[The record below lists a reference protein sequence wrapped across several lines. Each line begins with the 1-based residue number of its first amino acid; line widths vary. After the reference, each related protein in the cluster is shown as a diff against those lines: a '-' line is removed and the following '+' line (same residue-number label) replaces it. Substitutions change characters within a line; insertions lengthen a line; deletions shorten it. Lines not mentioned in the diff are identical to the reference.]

1 MLRYRRRIK
10 KTSPRTVLAS
20 GNHTPKLQEQFQ
32 TVIRMR
38 RYSIRTGKAYWYW
51 TRSFIRFH
59 SLRHPATM
67 GAAEVRQFLSWLAVR
82 RNVAA
87 ATQNQAL
94 NALVFLYEK
103 VLQQPLGNI
112 GEAVRAKR
120 PPRLPAVLT
129 HEEAMAII
137 AVLGMPYRLLA
148 SLMYGA
154 GLRVVESVRL
164 RVKDLDFSRRII
176 TVRGGKGG
184 KDRTTL
190 LPESIDDELRGH
202 VAAVR
207 DRYLAAT
214 NTNRIPVTLPYALA
228 RKYPGAAYSL
238 TWQWLFPSTGLCCDD
253 RGKVVRHHI
262 HTSSVQ
268 KAVKAA
274 VSRAKINK
282 PAGCH
287 TFRHT
292 FATELL
298 RRGSDIR
305 TVQELLG
312 HSDLRTTQIYT
323 HVLGQGFAGVRSP
336 LG

>member
-1 MLRYRRRIK
+1 
-10 KTSPRTVLAS
+10 
-20 GNHTPKLQEQFQ
+20 
-32 TVIRMR
+32 VIRTR
-38 RYSIRTGKAYWYW
+38 RYSIRTEKSYWYW
-51 TRSFIRFH
+51 IRGYIRFH
-59 SLRHPATM
+59 DLRHPATM
-67 GAAEVRQFLSWLAVR
+67 GPAEVRQFLSWLAVR

-94 NALVFLYEK
+94 NALVFLYDK

-112 GEAVRAKR
+112 GDVVRAKR
-120 PPRLPAVLT
+120 PPRLPCVLT
-129 HEEAMAII
+129 HAQAMAII
-137 AVLGMPYRLLA
+137 VSLGTPYRLVA
-148 SLMYGA
+148 SLMYGS

-164 RVKDLDFSRRII
+164 RVKDLDFSRCVI
-176 TVRGGKGG
+176 TVRNGKGG

-190 LPESIDDELRGH
+190 LPESLSDALREH
-202 VAAVR
+202 VASIR
-207 DRYLAAT
+207 DRHLADNGA
-214 NTNRIPVTLPYALA
+214 NRIPVTLPFALA
-228 RKYPGAAYSL
+228 RKYPGAACAL
-238 TWQWLFPSTGLCCDD
+238 PWQWLFPSAGLCRDE
-253 RGKVVRHHI
+253 RGRVVRHHL

-274 VSRAKINK
+274 VIRAKVDK

-312 HSDLRTTQIYT
+312 HRDLRTTQIYT